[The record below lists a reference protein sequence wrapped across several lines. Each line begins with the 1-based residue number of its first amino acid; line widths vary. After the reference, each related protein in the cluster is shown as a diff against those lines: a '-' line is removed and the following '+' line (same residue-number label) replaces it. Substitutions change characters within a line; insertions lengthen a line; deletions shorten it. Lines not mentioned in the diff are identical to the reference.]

1 MWNGIELILAKTN
14 TEKELVKAIIKQH
27 HSYVKSSVS
36 VGRRIDWLVYLEGLA
51 VGMIGIGSAT
61 YPPSKDILNYLELD
75 KKDYRGIFNNIAN
88 NWRFCLAISKPNLGT
103 QVLKRFR
110 SQAVIEWQKKY
121 GDSLLWL
128 MTFVGGGNDGAVY
141 KADNWTLIG
150 QTAGLPIHKSSSMK
164 WHSKEQLSK
173 LFVKPTG
180 ENRKLIFAKYVGAMK

>member
-1 MWNGIELILAKTN
+1 MWQGLELTTAKSTA
-14 TEKELVKAIIKQH
+14 EKELVKSLISQH

-75 KKDYRGIFNNIAN
+75 KKGYREIFNKIAN
-88 NWRFCLAISKPNLGT
+88 NWRFCLVISKPNLGT
-103 QVLKRFR
+103 QVLKRLR
-110 SQAVIEWQKKY
+110 SQAVVEWQNKY

-128 MTFVGGGNDGAVY
+128 MTFVGGGNNGAVY
-141 KADNWTLIG
+141 KADNWTLVG
-150 QTAGLPIHKSSSMK
+150 QTAGLPTHKSSSMK
-164 WHSKEQLSK
+164 WHNKEQLSQ

-180 ENRKLIFAKYVGAMK
+180 ENKKLIFVKRLGQ